1 MLRSGEL
8 PRDVPAAEEMLDRHQ
23 ELRAEVTDKEE
34 KLDTLQALGRRA
46 LPSAKDP
53 EEISER
59 QQELS
64 QEIAQLKDSW
74 EERNKQLKQSSVL
87 QVILTV
93 KILNF
98 ITNRFFYVM
107 LNKSILVLLLK
118 RHSFLMTMLE

>member
-87 QVILTV
+87 QVILSE
-93 KILNF
+93 N
-98 ITNRFFYVM
+98 
-107 LNKSILVLLLK
+107 LK
-118 RHSFLMTMLE
+118 FHH